1 MRSAPEIL
9 NVIEAAELR
18 SADAFLIYRPTWN
31 LIISALNW
39 SLGKTDEEIMTRR
52 GKCRYKQDQAKN
64 QQMKNHWQL
73 IIESLDWVLE
83 ETETN
88 PIEARKGLIPFA

>member
-1 MRSAPEIL
+1 MRSVPEII

-18 SADAFLIYRPTWN
+18 IAETFFIYKPTWK

-52 GKCRYKQDQAKN
+52 GKCRYKQSQHKN
-64 QQMKNHWQL
+64 KQMKNNWQL

-83 ETETN
+83 ETAID
-88 PIEARKGLIPFA
+88 PIQARRNLIPFA